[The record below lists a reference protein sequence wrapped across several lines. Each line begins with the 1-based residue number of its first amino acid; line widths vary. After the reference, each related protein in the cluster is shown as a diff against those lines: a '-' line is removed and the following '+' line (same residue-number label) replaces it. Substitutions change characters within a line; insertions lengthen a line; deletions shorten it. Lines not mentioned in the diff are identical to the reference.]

1 MYDAEQQKEYDE
13 AMAKLEAGDQPI
25 TSAEEVGLP
34 AEPEAVAPEAKDEPA
49 AEVVVEPVVTEVD
62 PVEELRTKLEKAEKA
77 LKDTQAWGTKNAQRL
92 AEIEKERLLQQR
104 EASRPQILEANPDLE
119 DAIRHVVSD
128 PTPNI
133 QAQERHNQW
142 ASMIDAA
149 HPGIFQVPDG
159 DELVTAIAERAK
171 ELGDEWHNPL
181 IAIREITAQK
191 LAHTERQLAK
201 KYEAEVKTRA
211 QKSAMSVPGA
221 GGSAAPAAPIDPD
234 KAEVIRIQNM
244 SDADFEKERKKARGF

>member
-1 MYDAEQQKEYDE
+1 MYDAEQQKEYDD

-25 TSAEEVGLP
+25 TSAEVVSQP
-34 AEPEAVAPEAKDEPA
+34 AETEVVTPEAKDEPA
-49 AEVVVEPVVTEVD
+49 TEVVAEPVITEVD

-92 AEIEKERLLQQR
+92 AEIERERVLQQR

-128 PTPNI
+128 PTQRI
-133 QAQERHNQW
+133 EQEDQQEQW
-142 ASMIDAA
+142 RNVVNAA

-159 DELVTAIAERAK
+159 DELVESILVRAK
-171 ELGDEWHNPL
+171 ELGGEWDNPL

-201 KYEAEVKTRA
+201 KYEADAKKSA

-221 GGSAAPAAPIDPD
+221 GGSATPVAPIDPD
-234 KAEVIRIQNM
+234 KAEVNRIQNM

>member
-1 MYDAEQQKEYDE
+1 MYDAEQQKEYDD
-13 AMAKLEAGDQPI
+13 AMAKLEAGEEPI
-25 TSAEEVGLP
+25 TSAEVVSPP
-34 AEPEAVAPEAKDEPA
+34 AEPEAAEPEAKAEP
-49 AEVVVEPVVTEVD
+49 AEVVAEPVATEVD

-104 EASRPQILEANPDLE
+104 EAERPQILDANPDLA
-119 DAIRHVVSD
+119 DAIRHVVND

-159 DELVTAIAERAK
+159 DELVSAIAERAK

-191 LAHTERQLAK
+191 LAHSERQFAK
-201 KYEAEVKTRA
+201 KYEADVKTRA

-221 GGSAAPAAPIDPD
+221 GGSAAPAAPTDPD
-234 KAEVIRIQNM
+234 KAEVNRIQNM